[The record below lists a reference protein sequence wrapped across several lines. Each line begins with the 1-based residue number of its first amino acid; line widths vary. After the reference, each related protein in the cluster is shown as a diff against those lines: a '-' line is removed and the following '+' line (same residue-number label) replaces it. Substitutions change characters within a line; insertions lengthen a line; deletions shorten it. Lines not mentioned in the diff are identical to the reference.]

1 MPKIIDDEQVFS
13 ATIAILVRHGYEN
26 ATTKAIAA
34 AAGIHEATL
43 FRKYGSK
50 FDLMDQAIQ
59 HQLADTPLNHLR
71 YTGALEADL
80 LAILRAYVAVSETH
94 GEIMLLLFTEAARD
108 PSLGSFLQTPLHNMQ
123 PVLDIIARY
132 QAEGLLREE
141 PPFAT
146 VYALIGPIMLGNI
159 AERTS
164 ARTSADASLPELD
177 LNQYLDYFLYGRR
190 QTG

>member
-13 ATIAILVRHGYEN
+13 ATIDILARHGYEN

-50 FDLMDQAIQ
+50 FDLVDRAIQ

-71 YTGALEADL
+71 YTGALAADL
-80 LAILRAYVAVSETH
+80 LAILRAYVAVSTTQ
-94 GEIMLLLFTEAARD
+94 GEIMLLLFTEVARD
-108 PSLGSFLQTPLHNMQ
+108 PSLQPFLRTPMRNIR

-132 QAEGLLREE
+132 QAGGLLREE
-141 PPFAT
+141 SSVT
-146 VYALIGPIMLGNI
+146 TLYALIGPIMLSNI
-159 AERTS
+159 AQRTTGDV
-164 ARTSADASLPELD
+164 ALPELD
-177 LNQYLDYFLYGRR
+177 LAQYLDYFLHGRR
-190 QTG
+190 H